1 MARTF
6 DPIRAVQAQVSAI
19 EDESPAAVLSY
30 YVTEFN
36 LPAKVVASSV
46 GLSPLTLYQYVE
58 AVDGVRP
65 SDRTEALM
73 KKACERMH
81 ALAASGT
88 LELVGTPKER
98 QEQLAALLAVDE
110 TAE

>member
-6 DPIRAVQAQVSAI
+6 DPIRAIQAQVSTI
-19 EDESPAAVLSY
+19 EDEYPAAVLSY
-30 YVTEFN
+30 YITEFA
-36 LPAKVVASSV
+36 LPVKVVAHSV

-73 KKACERMH
+73 KQACERLQ
-81 ALAASGT
+81 ALAARGALT
-88 LELVGTPKER
+88 LEGTSKEK
-98 QEQLAALLAVDE
+98 QDQLAALLVVDE